1 MQRFAIRNVTSTRS
15 QEIFEFISGMMKACG
30 EAESIPSGEEEI
42 HAAMGEMIG
51 SIDKDGVSARR
62 STCTLLLVG

>member
-1 MQRFAIRNVTSTRS
+1 
-15 QEIFEFISGMMKACG
+15 MMKACG

-62 STCTLLLVG
+62 STRTLLLVG